1 MQLRR
6 ELVFSVACCWILFFS
21 PWAEAARLKK
31 GPYTICPHDGS
42 LVESVTVVKRDFAC
56 PAVDSQQQVGTL
68 QRSDLDEASGIAASR
83 QKPGV
88 LWMHNDY
95 PGSHPEDANEIYA
108 VNIDGT
114 ILGTFIISVT
124 PGARDPEDMAVG
136 PGPLN
141 GEEQP
146 SAGHYIYWG
155 DIGDNGNRYSEIWVK
170 RIPEPA
176 VDPDRDPVTVTLSV
190 HDGVDV
196 IRLQYP
202 SGDHAPSHKDSETLM
217 VDPLNGDIYI
227 VTKRMYPNKV
237 YRAPYPQTTSGV
249 TTMEYAA
256 TLPTG
261 TGLNWITA
269 GDISADG
276 SLIAVRNDGSTDYAN
291 IWHRPSGTELAD
303 AFDQSP
309 CLYEINGEPQG
320 EAMGWD
326 SAGSGFYAVS
336 EAHHASEPIWYY
348 PMEPS
353 GEQVT
358 LVEEDSVWKYLD
370 DGSDQGTPWREPL
383 FDDTPWSSGP
393 AELGYGDSDEPTI
406 VSYGPDTNSK
416 YITTYFRRSFEV
428 SDASSY
434 TGLDL
439 NIVRDDGAV
448 VYLNGTEVFRTH
460 MPGGPI
466 YFDTLASQPAVDGDG
481 ESTFFDATVDPA
493 LLVEGANVMAVEI
506 HQQNVSS
513 SDISFNLRLIGTGPE
528 KASHALRVSARGRG
542 DTDPA
547 VGSHTFPQG
556 TDVSLYAYPL
566 ASLGYLFEGWVG
578 GDVPSGHELDN
589 PLVITMDSSK
599 AITARFVGEGE
610 AMPWVYFLLS
620 GK

>member
-1 MQLRR
+1 
-6 ELVFSVACCWILFFS
+6 
-21 PWAEAARLKK
+21 
-31 GPYTICPHDGS
+31 
-42 LVESVTVVKRDFAC
+42 
-56 PAVDSQQQVGTL
+56 
-68 QRSDLDEASGIAASR
+68 
-83 QKPGV
+83 
-88 LWMHNDY
+88 
-95 PGSHPEDANEIYA
+95 
-108 VNIDGT
+108 
-114 ILGTFIISVT
+114 
-124 PGARDPEDMAVG
+124 
-136 PGPLN
+136 
-141 GEEQP
+141 
-146 SAGHYIYWG
+146 
-155 DIGDNGNRYSEIWVK
+155 
-170 RIPEPA
+170 
-176 VDPDRDPVTVTLSV
+176 
-190 HDGVDV
+190 
-196 IRLQYP
+196 
-202 SGDHAPSHKDSETLM
+202 
-217 VDPLNGDIYI
+217 
-227 VTKRMYPNKV
+227 
-237 YRAPYPQTTSGV
+237 
-249 TTMEYAA
+249 
-256 TLPTG
+256 
-261 TGLNWITA
+261 
-269 GDISADG
+269 
-276 SLIAVRNDGSTDYAN
+276 
-291 IWHRPSGTELAD
+291 
-303 AFDQSP
+303 
-309 CLYEINGEPQG
+309 
-320 EAMGWD
+320 
-326 SAGSGFYAVS
+326 
-336 EAHHASEPIWYY
+336 
-348 PMEPS
+348 
-353 GEQVT
+353 
-358 LVEEDSVWKYLD
+358 LD